1 MTRGWIHRETP
12 RYLVAVLAGLAGAL
26 AHPTPGWAGLAW
38 IAPAILWFGSGGL
51 RGPQAFRY
59 GYVAG
64 LVQFLVL
71 LRWMRH
77 IPFPIGAY
85 SGWIAL
91 GAYCAC
97 FPAAWVWLGRRLDPG
112 PEAPVPA
119 GTTATPMAPM
129 APTIPE
135 PPGDWARWQAA
146 SRAYVHRPWSS
157 RAGLLLSLAVLWVGL
172 EYLRAHLLGGF
183 PWAPLGASQWRQL
196 PLIQLAGITGVYGV
210 SFLVCWSGL
219 ALGGAFLS
227 LGLRP
232 EARWS
237 WTAEARV
244 PLLVTLAVMGWG
256 FWQVMGHR
264 RLERQLN
271 PETVRL
277 ALVQPSVP
285 QTLQWDP
292 QEQGRIFDKIE
303 GLSRQALALEPEV
316 LIWPEGTFGLSETNY
331 GRMTSLIGKNGPD
344 WILGADDSVT
354 RDTDGAPPAVARYN
368 AAFLRRGDGSM
379 PPAYWKR
386 RLVPFGEFVPLAR
399 WLPFLRWLTPIG
411 DGFES
416 GDRPGTFRLTGGGT
430 AAPVICFED
439 VFPHGI
445 RDHVQPGVDFVLG
458 LTNDGWFAESAA
470 QWQHTASAVFR
481 AVENGVALVRVCN
494 NGITGWWDAC
504 GTPRDVL
511 GLAGGDIHRPGV
523 LLVSVPVGLPRTPT
537 PYHRHG
543 DRFAQVCLA
552 LAAWRVVRPPRR
564 PGPGAG
570 TSAWTTGPGTP
581 RSGAV
586 RLGAAPIG
594 VPPPP
599 GPG

>member
-1 MTRGWIHRETP
+1 VTTGWLHRETP
-12 RYLVAVLAGLAGAL
+12 RYLVAALAGLAGAL

-38 IAPAILWFGSGGL
+38 ISPALLWFGSAGL
-51 RGPQAFRY
+51 RGGHAFRY

-77 IPFPIGAY
+77 IPFPVGAY
-85 SGWIAL
+85 SGWVAL
-91 GAYCAC
+91 SGYCAL
-97 FPAAWVWLGRRLDPG
+97 FPAAWVWLGGRLEAGPG
-112 PEAPVPA
+112 AP
-119 GTTATPMAPM
+119 ATDGA
-129 APTIPE
+129 T
-135 PPGDWARWQAA
+135 GGRVSWRAA
-146 SRAYVHRPWSS
+146 SEAYVRRPWSA
-157 RAGLLLSLAVLWVGL
+157 RAGLLVSLALVWVGL
-172 EYLRAHLLGGF
+172 EYVRAHLLGGF

-196 PLIQLAGITGVYGV
+196 PLIQLAGVTGVYGV
-210 SFLVCWSGL
+210 SFLVSWSGL

-237 WTAEARV
+237 WTAEARL
-244 PLLVTLAVMGWG
+244 PLLVTLGVMGWG
-256 FWQVMGHR
+256 FWRVMDHR
-264 RLERQLN
+264 RLERQTN

-292 QEQGRIFDKIE
+292 EEQGRVFDKIE

-331 GRMTSLIGKNGPD
+331 GRMTALIGKNGPD
-344 WILGADDSVT
+344 WILGADDSVAREAGT
-354 RDTDGAPPAVARYN
+354 GGPPAVARYN

-416 GDRPGTFRLTGGGT
+416 GDRPWTFRLTGGGT
-430 AAPVICFED
+430 TAPVICFED

-445 RDHVQPGVDFVLG
+445 RDHVQPGVDFLLG

-511 GLAGGDIHRPGV
+511 GLAGGDDVYRPGV
-523 LLVSVPVGLPRTPT
+523 LLVTVPIGIPRTET

-543 DRFAQVCLA
+543 DVFAQACLV
-552 LAAWRVVRPPRR
+552 LATWRLVRTRRR
-564 PGPGAG
+564 PGSTAGASPG
-570 TSAWTTGPGTP
+570 SPGTEGPEP
-581 RSGAV
+581 RPRRRALPGRSN
-586 RLGAAPIG
+586 
-594 VPPPP
+594 PPLRDFPS
-599 GPG
+599 

>member
-1 MTRGWIHRETP
+1 MTRVWINRETQ
-12 RYLVAVLAGLAGAL
+12 RYPLAAVAGLAAAL

-38 IAPAILWFGSGGL
+38 VAPALLWFGACGL
-51 RGPQAFRY
+51 RGAEGFRY

-64 LVQFLVL
+64 LVHFLVL

-85 SGWIAL
+85 AGWVAL
-91 GAYCAC
+91 SAYCAL
-97 FPAAWVWLGRRLDPG
+97 FPALWIRLGLRLHGGG
-112 PEAPVPA
+112 PETDVDRPIGSWSCWLSGAQAYARQP
-119 GTTATPMAPM
+119 
-129 APTIPE
+129 
-135 PPGDWARWQAA
+135 WALRA
-146 SRAYVHRPWSS
+146 SQ
-157 RAGLLLSLAVLWVGL
+157 LMTLALGWVAL
-172 EYLRAHLLGGF
+172 EYLRSHLLSGF
-183 PWAPLGASQWRQL
+183 PWAPLGVSQWRQL
-196 PLIQLAGITGVYGV
+196 PLIQLASVTGVYGV
-210 SFLVCWSGL
+210 SFVVCWSSL

-227 LGLRP
+227 MGLRP
-232 EARWS
+232 ESRWS
-237 WTAEARV
+237 WTAEARL
-244 PLLVTLAVMGWG
+244 PLLVTLCVMGWG
-256 FWQVMGHR
+256 FWEVMGYR
-264 RLERQLN
+264 RLERQAN
-271 PETVRL
+271 PKTVRL
-277 ALVQPSVP
+277 GLVQPSVP

-292 QEQGRIFDKIE
+292 DEQGRTFTKIE

-331 GRMTSLIGKNGPD
+331 GRMVALIGKDGPD

-354 RDTDGAPPAVARYN
+354 REAGNGERPGMARYN

-399 WLPFLRWLTPIG
+399 WLPFLKWLTPIG

-416 GDRPGTFRLTGGGT
+416 GDRPWTFRLTGGAT

-445 RDHVQPGVDFVLG
+445 RDHVRPEVDFILG
-458 LTNDGWFAESAA
+458 ITNDGWFAESAA

-494 NGITGWWDAC
+494 NGLTGWWDAC

-511 GLAGGDIHRPGV
+511 GEASGNVYAPGILLA
-523 LLVSVPVGLPRTPT
+523 SVPIGLPRTET

-543 DRFAQVCLA
+543 DIFAQASLA
-552 LAAWRVVRPPRR
+552 LVGWRLLRSFRGRRTPAPPDRPVTKNET
-564 PGPGAG
+564 A
-570 TSAWTTGPGTP
+570 
-581 RSGAV
+581 
-586 RLGAAPIG
+586 
-594 VPPPP
+594 
-599 GPG
+599 

>member
-1 MTRGWIHRETP
+1 
-12 RYLVAVLAGLAGAL
+12 
-26 AHPTPGWAGLAW
+26 
-38 IAPAILWFGSGGL
+38 
-51 RGPQAFRY
+51 
-59 GYVAG
+59 
-64 LVQFLVL
+64 
-71 LRWMRH
+71 
-77 IPFPIGAY
+77 
-85 SGWIAL
+85 
-91 GAYCAC
+91 
-97 FPAAWVWLGRRLDPG
+97 
-112 PEAPVPA
+112 
-119 GTTATPMAPM
+119 
-129 APTIPE
+129 
-135 PPGDWARWQAA
+135 
-146 SRAYVHRPWSS
+146 
-157 RAGLLLSLAVLWVGL
+157 
-172 EYLRAHLLGGF
+172 
-183 PWAPLGASQWRQL
+183 
-196 PLIQLAGITGVYGV
+196 
-210 SFLVCWSGL
+210 
-219 ALGGAFLS
+219 
-227 LGLRP
+227 
-232 EARWS
+232 
-237 WTAEARV
+237 
-244 PLLVTLAVMGWG
+244 
-256 FWQVMGHR
+256 
-264 RLERQLN
+264 
-271 PETVRL
+271 VRL

-292 QEQGRIFDKIE
+292 QEQSRIFDKIE

-316 LIWPEGTFGLSETNY
+316 LIWPEGSFGLSETNY
-331 GRMTSLIGKNGPD
+331 GRMTSLIGRNGPD

-511 GLAGGDIHRPGV
+511 GLADGDIHRPGV